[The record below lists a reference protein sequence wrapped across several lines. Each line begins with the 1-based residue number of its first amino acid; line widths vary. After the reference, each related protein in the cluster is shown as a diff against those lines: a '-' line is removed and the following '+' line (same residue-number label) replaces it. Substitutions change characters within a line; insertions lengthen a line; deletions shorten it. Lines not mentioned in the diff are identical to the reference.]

1 MHLCG
6 DEGLQT
12 RMDPE
17 ECHRQLKKKQK
28 NRASAQ
34 RSRQKHTDKA
44 DALHQ
49 HESLEKRNR
58 ALWKEIH
65 GLKAELDWW
74 SQALSMHEH
83 QCLMDC
89 ASCLA
94 PLPPG
99 CWGQA
104 KPPLD
109 PSSHRQ
115 HGCQEHPGLFQTPVS
130 SPSAQ
135 QLSPDPQPCG
145 SLGLLSPLSSLS
157 LDTTTI
163 TAPPAQLSPS
173 PAQSVSPS
181 GSSLVRPSSNLKA
194 LLTRS
199 SAQPAP
205 QQALGPEHLPRGKLV
220 SSPDSPSAALGL
232 ASLQDREHQPAP
244 QQALGPEHL
253 PRGKLVS
260 SPDSPSAALGL
271 ASLQDREHQ
280 PAFLAADQQGLGV
293 GLSPHPLL
301 AFPLLSSAQVHF

>member
-1 MHLCG
+1 MASLDSFNYQGTGRSPQLRDTLNHVGAFPTAQAMHLCG

-74 SQALSMHEH
+74 SRTLSMHEH

-94 PLPPG
+94 SLPPG

-109 PSSHRQ
+109 PSPHRQ

-145 SLGLLSPLSSLS
+145 SSGLLSPLSSLS
-157 LDTTTI
+157 LDATTI

-181 GSSLVRPSSNLKA
+181 GSSLVRHSSNLKA

-199 SAQPAP
+199 SA
-205 QQALGPEHLPRGKLV
+205 
-220 SSPDSPSAALGL
+220 
-232 ASLQDREHQPAP
+232 QPAP

>member
-1 MHLCG
+1 MHLSG

-17 ECHRQLKKKQK
+17 EHQRQLKKKQK

-65 GLKAELDWW
+65 DLKAELDWW
-74 SQALSMHEH
+74 SQTLSMHEH
-83 QCLMDC
+83 RCLMDS

-94 PLPPG
+94 PLTPG

-109 PSSHRQ
+109 PSPRRQ

-130 SPSAQ
+130 SPSAP

-145 SLGLLSPLSSLS
+145 SPGLLSPRSSLS
-157 LDTTTI
+157 LDATTI

-173 PAQSVSPS
+173 PVQSASPS
-181 GSSLVRPSSNLKA
+181 GSSLIRPSSNLKA
-194 LLTRS
+194 LLACS
-199 SAQPAP
+199 SVHPAP
-205 QQALGPEHLPRGKLV
+205 QQAVGPEHLTRGKLV

-232 ASLQDREHQPAP
+232 TSLQDREH
-244 QQALGPEHL
+244 
-253 PRGKLVS
+253 K
-260 SPDSPSAALGL
+260 
-271 ASLQDREHQ
+271 